1 MPKRKFNINN
11 PNIEIPDNYK
21 FICATDGSAKN
32 NGPIEERYCGYGAT
46 IRDKDDVIANIYGK
60 VPTHD
65 ITTGK
70 TFCTPSNNRGELY
83 AVLSILEYIN
93 ETDIDYDDNTNDKVV
108 VIIDCQIYLGI
119 LNNIKKRNISKN
131 QNPDILKRI
140 KEEIMKSE
148 YNFKFIKI
156 TAHWFD
162 TEPKKQLIYKYCDE
176 INILAYQMNDKA
188 DELSRIGSQLDHYDK
203 IIG

>member
-1 MPKRKFNINN
+1 MSKRKFNINN
-11 PNIEIPDNYK
+11 PNIEISDDYR

-32 NGPIEERYCGYGAT
+32 NGPIEERYCGYGAI
-46 IRDKDDVIANIYGK
+46 IRDRIEVIANIYGK

-65 ITTGK
+65 IINGK

-83 AVLSILEYIN
+83 AILSTIEYIN
-93 ETDIDYDDNTNDKVV
+93 STDLDYDGNINNKVI
-108 VIIDCQIYLGI
+108 VIIDCQIYLNI
-119 LNNIKKRNISKN
+119 LNNIKIRNISKN
-131 QNPDILKRI
+131 KNTDILKRI
-140 KEEIMKSE
+140 KEEILKSE
-148 YNFKFIKI
+148 HEFKFIKI

-188 DELSRIGSQLDHYDK
+188 DEFSRIGSQFDHYDR
-203 IIG
+203 IIE